1 MQVREAVSLA
11 KRYVQEIFSDEK
23 IESISLEEVEF
34 DEKVQIWSVTV
45 GFTRPWEGAPG
56 TVAAQFAAA
65 GMMPRRRD
73 YKVVRLSDQDKKMIS
88 VKNREL
94 VGE

>member
-1 MQVREAVSLA
+1 MEVKEAVSLA
-11 KRYVQEIFSDEK
+11 KRCVQEVFSDEK
-23 IESISLEEVEF
+23 IDSISLEEVEF
-34 DEKVQIWSVTV
+34 DEKSQTWSVTI
-45 GFTRPWEGAPG
+45 GFSRPWEGAPG

-65 GMMPRRRD
+65 GMIPKRRD
-73 YKVVRLSDQDKKMIS
+73 YKVVRLSDADKKMVS

>member
-1 MQVREAVSLA
+1 MQVKEAVSLA
-11 KRYVQEIFSDEK
+11 RRYVQDIFADEK
-23 IESISLEEVEF
+23 IDSISLEEVEF
-34 DEKVQIWSVTV
+34 DEKSQIWSITI
-45 GFTRPWEGAPG
+45 GFSRPWEGAPG

-73 YKVVRLSDQDKKMIS
+73 FKVVRLSDADKRMLS

-94 VGE
+94 VGN

>member
-1 MQVREAVSLA
+1 MLVKEAVSLA
-11 KRYVQEIFSDEK
+11 KRYVQEVFSDEN
-23 IESISLEEVEF
+23 IDNISLEEVEF
-34 DEKVQIWSVTV
+34 DEKSQSWSITV
-45 GFTRPWEGAPG
+45 GFSRPWEGAPG
-56 TVAAQFAAA
+56 TVAAQLAAT

-73 YKVVRLSDQDKKMIS
+73 YKVVRLSDPDKKMIS

>member
-1 MQVREAVSLA
+1 MQVKEAVSVA

-23 IESISLEEVEF
+23 IDGISLEEVEL
-34 DEKVQIWSVTV
+34 DEKSQIWSVTV
-45 GFTRPWEGAPG
+45 AFTRPWEGAPG

-73 YKVVRLSDQDKKMIS
+73 YKVVRLSNADRKMIS

-94 VGE
+94 IGE